1 MDRGDWW
8 TAIVHGVAKSWTQ
21 LSAHT
26 HTHTHIHVLIWNFA
40 RFSKGTMIKSTPQP
54 SDFNL
59 QMMLTSVN

>member
-1 MDRGDWW
+1 MDSYSPWGRKELDS
-8 TAIVHGVAKSWTQ
+8 TERT
-21 LSAHT
+21 HT